1 MVSGMSK
8 GIHFLEE
15 KKKTMRS
22 VVFFVGLMLEFS
34 STLKQ

>member
-8 GIHFLEE
+8 GIDFLE
-15 KKKTMRS
+15 KKKTMTS
-22 VVFFVGLMLEFS
+22 VVFFVGLKLEFS